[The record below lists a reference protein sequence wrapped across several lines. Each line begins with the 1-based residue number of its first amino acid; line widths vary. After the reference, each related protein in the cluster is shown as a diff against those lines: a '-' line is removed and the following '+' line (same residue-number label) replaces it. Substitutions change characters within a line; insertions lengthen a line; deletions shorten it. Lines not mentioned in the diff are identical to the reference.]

1 MMWRIGC
8 VVLGLA
14 LCAYRFGTAV
24 AGGEDIR
31 ANGKEVMFDLAP
43 VDPRALLLGDYMAL
57 NYSGDSL
64 PPRGTEGRGVAV
76 VKVTDGVG
84 RFARIASDGEVLGAN
99 EMLIRY
105 SPRGRRGPT
114 YGGLRYYFQSGTADR
129 YNNADY
135 GIFKVMPDGR
145 ALLYGLANA
154 DKSPIAIAGG
164 ESPAREE

>member
-1 MMWRIGC
+1 MMWRIIC
-8 VVLGLA
+8 VGLGLA

-31 ANGKEVMFDLAP
+31 ANGQEVMFKLAP

-64 PPRGTEGRGVAV
+64 PPRGTEGSGTAV
-76 VKVTDGVG
+76 ITVTDGVG
-84 RFARIASDGEVLGAN
+84 QFARIASEDEVLGPS

-105 SPRGRRGPT
+105 SPGGRRGPT
-114 YGGLRYYFQSGTADR
+114 YGGMRYYFQSGTADR

-145 ALLYGLANA
+145 ALLGGLANA

-164 ESPAREE
+164 DNPAREE